1 MREHTMQEKLTAS
14 ELTMKIIQLGC
25 SHVSPTELEADI
37 EEIFFDYIEDEHNPV
52 VPVDLSSLPPEHA
65 ESVFHGMM
73 RAAELNGMT
82 VGMPFHD
89 RLSDYEGQVV
99 PMEQCAIELISK
111 HLLTKV
117 TADELPRTL
126 WDKKIASDLGL

>member
-1 MREHTMQEKLTAS
+1 MREHTMQEKLMPF
-14 ELTMKIIQLGC
+14 ELTMRIIQLGC

-52 VPVDLSSLPPEHA
+52 VSVDLSSLPQEHA
-65 ESVFHGMM
+65 ESMFHGMM

-82 VGMPFHD
+82 VGMPFLD

-99 PMEQCAIELISK
+99 PMEQCAIKLISK